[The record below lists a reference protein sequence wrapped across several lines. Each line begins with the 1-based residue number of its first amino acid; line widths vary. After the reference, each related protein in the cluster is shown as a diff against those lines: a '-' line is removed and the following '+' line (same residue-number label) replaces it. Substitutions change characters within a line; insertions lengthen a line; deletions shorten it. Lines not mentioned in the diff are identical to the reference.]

1 MKEFLKNLNNRLY
14 FLNKDEKNKILEEYR
29 SKIENDYKETHNM
42 KITIEKLGDM
52 DTIVNEICDKYN
64 LSRSLSVRNNKFDRD
79 VSSCSKMIGNFIRDI
94 LKIVRKTKLQHNL
107 ESFLEVIVKL
117 LYLTIIFTLIK
128 LPFIIF
134 EKLVSSVNY
143 LLFYPYEN
151 TFNTCS
157 NFIFS
162 IIYFVICII
171 ITLRTFGDYRIKN
184 KKIVEEDK
192 INSID
197 KEYNWLDLI
206 IRFIIYLIIL
216 IPIGI
221 LIILTISIACLLI
234 YLFTTGIN
242 IIGLPIMLFGLSG
255 LLIGLFMI
263 ILDALKQKDRSY
275 SILVLLSMFVFVIG
289 FIISIANYNS
299 FKKTSD
305 ISNSVIEMTKEEV
318 NITLKDEVKHI
329 IVEQGK
335 YELLED
341 DTLSDND
348 IKVIV
353 TYCDNYYDIKYDQV
367 IADGYNYIYFK
378 PVLDDD
384 FNNKDFINNIL
395 TDLRKNFLIDYTDVK
410 EINLKIYANKHT
422 INKLK

>member
-1 MKEFLKNLNNRLY
+1 
-14 FLNKDEKNKILEEYR
+14 
-29 SKIENDYKETHNM
+29 
-42 KITIEKLGDM
+42 
-52 DTIVNEICDKYN
+52 
-64 LSRSLSVRNNKFDRD
+64 
-79 VSSCSKMIGNFIRDI
+79 
-94 LKIVRKTKLQHNL
+94 
-107 ESFLEVIVKL
+107 
-117 LYLTIIFTLIK
+117 
-128 LPFIIF
+128 
-134 EKLVSSVNY
+134 
-143 LLFYPYEN
+143 
-151 TFNTCS
+151 
-157 NFIFS
+157 
-162 IIYFVICII
+162 
-171 ITLRTFGDYRIKN
+171 
-184 KKIVEEDK
+184 
-192 INSID
+192 
-197 KEYNWLDLI
+197 
-206 IRFIIYLIIL
+206 
-216 IPIGI
+216 
-221 LIILTISIACLLI
+221 
-234 YLFTTGIN
+234 
-242 IIGLPIMLFGLSG
+242 MLFGLSG

>member
-64 LSRSLSVRNNKFDRD
+64 LSKSLSVRNNKFDRD

-242 IIGLPIMLFGLSG
+242 IIGLPIMLFGLIG

-348 IKVIV
+348 IKVIF
-353 TYCDNYYDIKYDQV
+353 TYCDDYYDIKYDQV

-395 TDLRKNFLIDYTDVK
+395 TDLRKNLLIDYTDVK